1 MVKLNKGKFKALN
14 KLTKKQ
20 QVSPSKVTNKI
31 LKKKLNAEKKATF
44 QKEVLFKEAVTHPNA
59 LVQNI
64 TSRQV
69 LLDELSK
76 RPNKK
81 KTALKD
87 EVKKPKLKPVEKH
100 KRRQKTQISDTKLLL
115 SLMNKK
121 K

>member
-1 MVKLNKGKFKALN
+1 MVKLSKSKFKALN
-14 KLTKKQ
+14 KLAKKQ
-20 QVSPSKVTNKI
+20 HPSPSKITNKV
-31 LKKKLNAEKKATF
+31 LKKKLNAEKKVIF
-44 QKEVLFKEAVTHPNA
+44 QKEVLFKEAVKHPNA

-76 RPNKK
+76 SPNKK
-81 KTALKD
+81 KSALKD
-87 EVKKPKLKPVEKH
+87 EAKKPKLKPVEKH
-100 KRRQKTQISDTKLLL
+100 KRRQKTQIRDTKLLL